1 MVTDLPNLHID
12 FENLASS
19 ETTPTPDVKAEED
32 TESTVEQTY
41 IIINKINTE
50 GDELAD
56 NAVVI
61 EVDDGNQDDY
71 NTVLARDVVCCLE
84 CAGMVEI

>member
-1 MVTDLPNLHID
+1 M
-12 FENLASS
+12 
-19 ETTPTPDVKAEED
+19 KAEED
-32 TESTVEQTY
+32 TESAVEQTY
-41 IIINKINTE
+41 IIINKIDTE

-61 EVDDGNQDDY
+61 EVDNGNQDDY
-71 NTVLARDVVCCLE
+71 NTVLARDVVHSLE

>member
-1 MVTDLPNLHID
+1 M
-12 FENLASS
+12 
-19 ETTPTPDVKAEED
+19 KADED
-32 TESTVEQTY
+32 TESTVEHKY

-71 NTVLARDVVCCLE
+71 ITVLARDVVHCLE
-84 CAGMVEI
+84 

>member
-1 MVTDLPNLHID
+1 M
-12 FENLASS
+12 
-19 ETTPTPDVKAEED
+19 KAEED
-32 TESTVEQTY
+32 TESAEHTY

-56 NAVVI
+56 KAEVI

-71 NTVLARDVVCCLE
+71 NTVLARDIVCSLE
-84 CAGMVEI
+84 CAGMVEICLTLLFITSLSNVCV